1 MTKEEAK
8 DVFNYFRLDAYRD
21 GDYFLEEEYYELE
34 DILKRSTIAQE
45 LDNARYLAIIGKI
58 SEEEYQELSWK
69 RYDEMREV
77 LRRSEDK
84 NKVKEM

>member
-8 DVFNYFRLDAYRD
+8 DVFNYFRLDAFRD

-34 DILKRSTIAQE
+34 DILKRSSIAQE
-45 LDNARYLAIIGKI
+45 LDNAKYLWIIGRMT
-58 SEEEYQELSWK
+58 EEEYHELSWK

-77 LRRSEDK
+77 LKSPEYK